1 MARSK
6 MRRKPAAFGRGTGV
20 PHPVD
25 VHVGKRIRLQRLLL
39 GMNQDTLGKALGLA
53 FQQVQKYEKGAN
65 RVSASRLAE
74 MATVLGV
81 PIPFFFSGLSAPNDT
96 EDRQWQEWTEHG
108 ETIELIRCYHA
119 IPDYGVRQQFL
130 DLIRTIAGALTDPR
144 KPGEEASHLRQPRAP
159 RRTRRR

>member
-1 MARSK
+1 
-6 MRRKPAAFGRGTGV
+6 MRRNPAAFGRGTGV

-81 PIPFFFSGLSAPNDT
+81 PIPFFFSGLSASDDT
-96 EDRQWQEWTEHG
+96 LNAEDRQWQEWMGHG

-119 IPDYGVRQQFL
+119 IPDDGVRQQFL
-130 DLIRTIAGALTDPR
+130 DLVKTIAGASMGPR
-144 KPGEEASHLRQPRAP
+144 QTGEEASHLRQPRAP